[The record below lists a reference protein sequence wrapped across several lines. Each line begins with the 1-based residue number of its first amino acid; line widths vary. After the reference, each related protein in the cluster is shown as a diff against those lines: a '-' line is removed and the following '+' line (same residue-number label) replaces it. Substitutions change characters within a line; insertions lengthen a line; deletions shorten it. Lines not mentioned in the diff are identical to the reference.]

1 MKNEKGLLPLNP
13 SKVKSVAVIG
23 PNANSYI
30 SGGGSSYTF
39 PFHSVSVLDGLKNAG
54 QDLQISYAPG
64 VPTLTETVANAAFY
78 TEAGSHTKG
87 LKAEYFDNIR
97 LKGTPAK
104 TVIDTIVNIG
114 NGWHI
119 AAENKGI
126 PYDHCSMR
134 WSGVVRP
141 EKTANYRF
149 IVRGF
154 DGFRLKVG
162 TEW

>member
-1 MKNEKGLLPLNP
+1 M
-13 SKVKSVAVIG
+13 
-23 PNANSYI
+23 
-30 SGGGSSYTF
+30 
-39 PFHSVSVLDGLKNAG
+39 
-54 QDLQISYAPG
+54 
-64 VPTLTETVANAAFY
+64 
-78 TEAGSHTKG
+78 
-87 LKAEYFDNIR
+87 
-97 LKGTPAK
+97 
-104 TVIDTIVNIG
+104 IDTIVNIG

-154 DGFRLKVG
+154 DGFRLKIG
-162 TEW
+162 TEMLINEWRDQGITTRETVLALEAGKEYPVVLEYFANVHPVDISFGWREDRLLLMRL

>member
-1 MKNEKGLLPLNP
+1 MQFFTQKRG
-13 SKVKSVAVIG
+13 V
-23 PNANSYI
+23 
-30 SGGGSSYTF
+30 
-39 PFHSVSVLDGLKNAG
+39 GLK
-54 QDLQISYAPG
+54 DLKLN
-64 VPTLTETVANAAFY
+64 TLIIFV
-78 TEAGSHTKG
+78 
-87 LKAEYFDNIR
+87 
-97 LKGTPAK
+97 LKGAPAR

-154 DGFRLKVG
+154 DGFRLKIG
-162 TEW
+162 TEMLINEWRDQGITTRETVLALEAGKEYPVVLEYLLMCILLIFLLDGERIDCFLMRL